1 MSELKL
7 PKLPDRTPIK
17 MSLTI
22 NADLNRAL
30 HAYAERYAQVYGTKE
45 PLSELIPFM
54 LEVFLMSESHPS
66 KRQRRVNTATSTAGK

>member
-17 MSLTI
+17 LSLTI

-30 HAYAERYAQVYGTKE
+30 HAYAERYAQAYGTKE

-54 LEVFLMSESHPS
+54 LEAFIDGDKKPM
-66 KRQRRVNTATSTAGK
+66 GK